1 LADDDGVVV
10 RSLNITASPWKPLGH
25 PQIQHS
31 IICLRCVPSLRLLY
45 DILSRADP
53 MLYHVAQSWIS
64 HMTAKR
70 LYFEAVS
77 QYRMSQED
85 LAKQRRVRP
94 FLLHDNT
101 GILADCILRT
111 WYVRQVW
118 GGDC

>member
-1 LADDDGVVV
+1 
-10 RSLNITASPWKPLGH
+10 
-25 PQIQHS
+25 
-31 IICLRCVPSLRLLY
+31 
-45 DILSRADP
+45 

-94 FLLHDNT
+94 FLHHVEIT
-101 GILADCILRT
+101 ILADCVFRT
-111 WYVRQVW
+111 LIHATGMGRRSL
-118 GGDC
+118 G